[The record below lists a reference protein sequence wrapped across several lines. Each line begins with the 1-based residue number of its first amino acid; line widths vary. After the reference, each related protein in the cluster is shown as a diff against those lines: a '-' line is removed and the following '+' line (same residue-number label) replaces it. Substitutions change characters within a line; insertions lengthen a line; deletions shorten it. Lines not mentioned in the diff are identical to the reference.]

1 MGPSDH
7 RPGGHYDG
15 NMSSIPH
22 GSASRN
28 ELLRQLHHCRDAI
41 ATAAL
46 PSSILPLLK
55 LDLTAQQVKVLTI
68 LVTTEDGS
76 TGQSLAKEFGVSMA
90 SMSGMLDRLVS
101 RGAAERYPDPHDQR
115 VRRIKATPLGRE
127 VVRQLV
133 ADRPELADEITALL
147 STGDLAALVQG
158 MAAVA
163 QAMETLAGSGQN
175 S

>member
-1 MGPSDH
+1 
-7 RPGGHYDG
+7 
-15 NMSSIPH
+15 MSSTPRT
-22 GSASRN
+22 SASRD
-28 ELLRQLHHCRDAI
+28 ELLHQLHESTEII

-46 PSSILPLLK
+46 PSSILPLLN

-68 LVTTEDGS
+68 LVTADNGS
-76 TGQSLAKEFGVSMA
+76 TGQRLAKEFGVSMA

-101 RGAAERYPDPHDQR
+101 RGAAERFPDPHDQR

-147 STGDLAALVQG
+147 STSDLAALAQG
-158 MAAVA
+158 MSAVA
-163 QAMETLAGSGQN
+163 QAMQALAASAPN
-175 S
+175 P

>member
-1 MGPSDH
+1 
-7 RPGGHYDG
+7 
-15 NMSSIPH
+15 MSSIPH
-22 GSASRN
+22 SSASRD
-28 ELLRQLHHCRDAI
+28 ELLRQLHQSTDAI

-46 PSSILPLLK
+46 PSSILPLLN

-68 LVTTEDGS
+68 LVTAENGS
-76 TGQSLAKEFGVSMA
+76 TGQLLAKGFGVSMA
-90 SMSGMLDRLVS
+90 SMSGMLDRLVT

-147 STGDLAALVQG
+147 STGDLAALAQG

-163 QAMETLAGSGQN
+163 RAMETLAGSRRD